1 VTFTYNEIAY
11 NLLKNKEIMTH
22 ATAWINLEDA
32 ILSKVSQIQK
42 DNYYITTLLYEVSRV
57 VKFTRMESST
67 MLTRV

>member
-1 VTFTYNEIAY
+1 
-11 NLLKNKEIMTH
+11 MTH